1 MKNVLDYN
9 DEWGHK
15 PTLTYIRKLNSNG
28 DIALSQRIRV
38 SDMITEMYLAP
49 TPRALK
55 RKFKVRELR
64 P

>member
-1 MKNVLDYN
+1 MKKVLDYY
-9 DEWGHK
+9 DEWGYQ
-15 PTLTYIRKLNSNG
+15 PTLKYIRKLNSSG

-38 SDMITEMYLAP
+38 SDMITEMYLTP
-49 TPRALK
+49 TPRALN